1 MHVTM
6 LGLCVLSREMGMT
19 RTSPGP
25 WENLPS
31 LGMQCFVCRRALRR
45 ECAYRYC
52 FINKERIWT
61 ARSNCRFPE
70 IGKHFLLNICL
81 QIRKQLRGNHVRP
94 VSCRRGS
101 GLMQVA
107 QQAEQEG
114 SEPSQPLTS
123 V

>member
-1 MHVTM
+1 M

-19 RTSPGP
+19 RTSLGP

-52 FINKERIWT
+52 LINKERIWT
-61 ARSNCRFPE
+61 VRSNGRFPE

-81 QIRKQLRGNHVRP
+81 QICKQLRGNHVFCFLCP
-94 VSCRRGS
+94 AGGAVG
-101 GLMQVA
+101 
-107 QQAEQEG
+107 
-114 SEPSQPLTS
+114 
-123 V
+123 

>member
-1 MHVTM
+1 M

-31 LGMQCFVCRRALRR
+31 LGMQCFVCRRALR
-45 ECAYRYC
+45 YRYC
-52 FINKERIWT
+52 FTNKERIWK
-61 ARSNCRFPE
+61 ARSNCGFPE
-70 IGKHFLLNICL
+70 VGKHFLLNICL
-81 QIRKQLRGNHVRP
+81 QICIQPGGNHVRP
-94 VSCRRGS
+94 VSCWQGS

-123 V
+123 A